1 MPRKKR
7 PLDRDGDALRD
18 ARLVVIASEDTLAVR
33 DYFSRFR
40 LRRVQF
46 RILPTEGGR
55 SAPQHVIDR
64 LDAERRSVD
73 YDEGD
78 EFWVCLDADHWM
90 EPSHIGNLREVI
102 RLCNQKQY
110 RLAICNPCF
119 ELWLLLH
126 FEDHTGQE
134 LRNCA
139 SVVEALRIVANGYQ
153 KGAVTR
159 LPITAELVHL
169 ARERARRLDNDN
181 RDPPTGPAARIHRIL
196 DSLLERDSIDLKS

>member
-1 MPRKKR
+1 M
-7 PLDRDGDALRD
+7 
-18 ARLVVIASEDTLAVR
+18 
-33 DYFSRFR
+33 
-40 LRRVQF
+40 
-46 RILPTEGGR
+46 
-55 SAPQHVIDR
+55 IDR

-134 LRNCA
+134 SRNCA

-159 LPITAELVHL
+159 WPITAELVHL